1 MKFSRKRSEPEE
13 QSSEAPS
20 ESTGET
26 PESEAAPE
34 VTGVRANGPWD
45 IAEVEID
52 EDDPNRLDLGSLV
65 VTPREG
71 LDIQLQVDE
80 QSGQVV
86 AVVMAGQEGAV
97 ELRAFAAPRN
107 GDIWPDVRHQIAAE
121 VTRRGGT
128 ATEAEGPYGTELRV
142 VMNVT
147 APDGRTGQQPSRVFG
162 IAGPR
167 WLLRATLFGKPALE
181 PTEDGL
187 VESALRDV
195 VVRRGG
201 DPHAPGDA
209 LPLVVPQAVAQQMQA
224 AQQQALQQ
232 AQQQAQQ
239 ASPDRRTLDT

>member
-1 MKFSRKRSEPEE
+1 MKFSRKRSASEEQPPEE
-13 QSSEAPS
+13 
-20 ESTGET
+20 TGET
-26 PESEAAPE
+26 PEPEAAPE
-34 VTGVRANGPWD
+34 VAGVRANGPWD
-45 IAEVEID
+45 IEEVDLD
-52 EDDPNRLDLGSLV
+52 EDDPSRLDLGSLV

-80 QSGQVV
+80 QTGQVV

-167 WLLRATLFGKPALE
+167 WLLRATLFGQPALE

-195 VVRRGG
+195 IVRRGG

-209 LPLVVPQAVAQQMQA
+209 LPLTVPQAVAQQMQA
-224 AQQQALQQ
+224 AQQQAQQ
-232 AQQQAQQ
+232 QPQQQAQPRS
-239 ASPDRRTLDT
+239 ANGRTLDT

>member
-1 MKFSRKRSEPEE
+1 MKFSRKRSASEEQPPEE
-13 QSSEAPS
+13 
-20 ESTGET
+20 TGET
-26 PESEAAPE
+26 PEPEAAPE
-34 VTGVRANGPWD
+34 VAGVRANGPWD
-45 IAEVEID
+45 IEEVDLD
-52 EDDPNRLDLGSLV
+52 EDDPSRLDLGSLV

-80 QSGQVV
+80 QTGQVV

-147 APDGRTGQQPSRVFG
+147 APDGRTGPQPSRVFG

-167 WLLRATLFGKPALE
+167 WLLRATLFGQPALE

-195 VVRRGG
+195 IVRRGG

-209 LPLVVPQAVAQQMQA
+209 LPLTVPQAVAQQMQA
-224 AQQQALQQ
+224 AQQQA
-232 AQQQAQQ
+232 QQQAQPRS
-239 ASPDRRTLDT
+239 ANGRTLDT